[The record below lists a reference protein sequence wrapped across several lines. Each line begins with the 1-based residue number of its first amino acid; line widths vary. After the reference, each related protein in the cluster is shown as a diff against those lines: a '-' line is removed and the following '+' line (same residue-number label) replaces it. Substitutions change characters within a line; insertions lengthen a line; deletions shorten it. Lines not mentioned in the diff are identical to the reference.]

1 MKIALTAAL
10 ASLAIAVPAQAAAYS
25 WEVRNQTEDG
35 RVTSIVAESEDKT
48 GVMLSCTTDK
58 LVAGVGVGPG
68 LIAERLDQRTKR
80 IKRKR
85 GTTTIGDREPLRE
98 PWAYLPSTQI
108 AISRAGVTGKRLFN
122 AAVRGDTVSVKVDGT
137 DTATFTFPAQN
148 DVFKA
153 FAKSCSATSRG

>member
-1 MKIALTAAL
+1 
-10 ASLAIAVPAQAAAYS
+10 
-25 WEVRNQTEDG
+25 
-35 RVTSIVAESEDKT
+35 
-48 GVMLSCTTDK
+48 MLSCTTDK

-153 FAKSCSATSRG
+153 FAKSCSVTSRG